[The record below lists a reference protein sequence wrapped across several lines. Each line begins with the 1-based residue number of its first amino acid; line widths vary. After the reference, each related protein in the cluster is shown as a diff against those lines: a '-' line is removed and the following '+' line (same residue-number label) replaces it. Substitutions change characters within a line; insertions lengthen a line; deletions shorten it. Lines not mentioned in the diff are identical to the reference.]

1 MTHRQQTQKV
11 HDLHKTLRLLRT
23 RYEDKKISW
32 DTYNE
37 CVEAINLD
45 LVELGERRA

>member
-11 HDLHKTLRLLRT
+11 HDLHKVLRKLRT
-23 RYEDKKISW
+23 RYDQSEISW